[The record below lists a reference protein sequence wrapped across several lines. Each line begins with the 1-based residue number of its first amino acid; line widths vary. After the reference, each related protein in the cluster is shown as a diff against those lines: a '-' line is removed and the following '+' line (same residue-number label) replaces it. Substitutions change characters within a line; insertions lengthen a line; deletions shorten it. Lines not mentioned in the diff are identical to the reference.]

1 MNVEEKVKIV
11 ESVAEEIITKDE
23 LRKLFEEKKHPV
35 AYDGFEPS
43 GLAHLPFGIFRPLIL
58 EKLMSTGIRFKLY
71 LADWF
76 AWINNKLG
84 GNLEAIRK
92 CGEYFVEVWRA
103 AGVDL
108 DKVEIVWASD
118 FVTRK
123 EYWQRVLTV
132 AKHCTVARAERALT
146 IMGRKKGELK
156 EVAQYFYPMMQVA
169 DIFEIDVDICQLGLD
184 QRRANM
190 LARDIAE
197 KLKWQKP
204 VVVSH
209 HMLLGLAGLKEPEGF
224 DENKRIDAM
233 ISSKMSKSKPST
245 CIFVHDSEEE
255 IRKKISKAFCPA
267 KQVEGNPIL
276 EYCKYII
283 FPKFRRIK
291 IEREKKYGG
300 DLEVDNYEEL
310 KALFK
315 KGELHPL
322 DLKNAVA
329 FYLNELIE
337 PIREHFEKNKRAR
350 ELYETVKKA
359 KVTR

>member
-1 MNVEEKVKIV
+1 MNVDEKVKVV
-11 ESVAEEIITKDE
+11 ESVAEEIITKEE

-43 GLAHLPFGIFRPLIL
+43 GLAHLPFGVFRSLIL
-58 EKLMSTGIRFKLY
+58 EKLMSVGIRFKLY

-84 GNLEAIRK
+84 GDLEVIRK

-108 DKVEIVWASD
+108 NKVEIVWASEL
-118 FVTRK
+118 VARK
-123 EYWQRVLTV
+123 EYWHRVLTI

-169 DIFEIDVDICQLGLD
+169 DIFELGVDICQLGLD

-197 KLKWQKP
+197 KMKWRKP

-224 DENKRIDAM
+224 DENKKIDAM
-233 ISSKMSKSKPST
+233 IASKMSKSKPST

-255 IRKKISKAFCPA
+255 IRKKINKAFCPA

-283 FPKFRRIK
+283 FPKFGRMK
-291 IEREKKYGG
+291 IERDKKYGG
-300 DLEVDNYEEL
+300 DLEVESYKEL
-310 KALFK
+310 ESLFK
-315 KGELHPL
+315 EGSLHPL

-329 FYLNELIE
+329 SYLNELIK

-350 ELYETVKKA
+350 ELYEAVKKA